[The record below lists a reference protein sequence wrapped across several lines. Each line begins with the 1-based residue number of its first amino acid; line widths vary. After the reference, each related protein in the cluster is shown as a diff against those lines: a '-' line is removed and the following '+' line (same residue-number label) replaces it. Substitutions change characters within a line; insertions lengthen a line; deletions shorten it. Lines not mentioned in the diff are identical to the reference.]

1 MSNPKKTKVI
11 LNDTDITDFV
21 LEWNY
26 DVTYTDSYITSV
38 SLLLANS
45 VNNVISTTETDLL
58 RKESYIE
65 IYRGVTTADT
75 ILFKGVIAE
84 IKYGKSQINLLCYD
98 KLYITKKRKITYSY
112 DKDIDPSA
120 GVVSEIFKDIITRK
134 TDLVVDTDSVQY
146 SGTVNILNKFI
157 CKSESVFDKCKD
169 LAEAIGWIF
178 YYNPE
183 TDKVYFEPKG
193 YVNNE
198 YVINSAQNVT
208 NPIIWRVDETSV
220 FNTLELQGAEKEVST
235 IETGRIGT
243 TPGYTTSEI
252 QLSNEPKIVRVLC
265 GASNPPTTERT
276 IGVRNKDV
284 DFDAYV
290 DENKRQIVWNT
301 SVYTPGASDYV
312 IVEYTYLKSVPIFAT
327 DYDSVDLYDIKD
339 KTIFRTDITE
349 VKDAEL
355 YALEY
360 INDYKD
366 PVRSATVSVVNIPN
380 LYPGQKILV
389 IDDLHNINDVFF
401 ITRVTKKYPFTADV
415 VEITSK
421 IQGEENYLFYV
432 SKKLRELDRYNKV
445 DFTSLIHSYP
455 LYNPYIYE
463 NEYVSIT
470 KNGTDIYRA
479 YNYNN
484 YIETFVNTDLKNI
497 SETTGMW
504 IDGVVGAYLFK
515 DNVLVSERFIL
526 ANYVTNNNYYKKL
539 NVSIEGSGLDDITFY
554 LGEDNGTTINYSEVN
569 LTGPATKKTGSVLT
583 SNSNKNGVVWKINRT
598 DDPDYTYNYEIKDY
612 PFLNGITLSVSQFG
626 EYILWAGAGKVRVLK
641 KIDNNEY
648 ELLDLHNVFNYP
660 YGGLATGDIAKDAS
674 FAITV
679 YATKWGAPTTGFIY
693 ILKRNGDFFNY
704 LQEIEYPTTG
714 TSTNMC
720 SISNDGNYFALGTS
734 AGDYLYWYK
743 KGIDGKF
750 TALSA
755 PATLPPTGVVGLKW
769 SNNGNYLAVTGSFG
783 LIIYKRT
790 GDTITKLADPS
801 EQPSPGASCAWTKDD
816 KYLAISSY
824 SGTDKLAIYER
835 TNDDFELYLKPSIVN
850 TGTVRPVIYSSDDKV
865 LFLAST
871 SGTRLAAYDVTNN
884 YTNIPDYFSDT
895 TLDNTFNSIII
906 TNNDLTFVACTYAV
920 YPGIKFY
927 RKDYKKISK
936 IDIKYEVSL

>member
-265 GASNPPTTERT
+265 DASNPPTTERT

-626 EYILWAGAGKVRVLK
+626 EYILWAGIGRVRVLK

-660 YGGLATGDIAKDAS
+660 YGSVATGDIAKDAS

-679 YATKWGAPTTGFIY
+679 YISKWGVPNTGSIY

-714 TSTNMC
+714 ASTNMC

-755 PATLPPTGVVGLKW
+755 PATLPPNGVVGLKW

-790 GDTITKLADPS
+790 GDTITKLAGPS

-871 SGTRLAAYDVTNN
+871 GGTRLAAYDVTNN

-895 TLDNTFNSIII
+895 ALDNTFNSIII

-920 YPGIKFY
+920 LPGIKFY